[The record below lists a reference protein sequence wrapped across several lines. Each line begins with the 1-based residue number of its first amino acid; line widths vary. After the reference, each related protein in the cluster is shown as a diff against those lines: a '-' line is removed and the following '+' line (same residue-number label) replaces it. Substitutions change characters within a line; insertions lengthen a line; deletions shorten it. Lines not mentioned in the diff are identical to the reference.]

1 MLAANIEMARKAA
14 SRSRSA
20 LVPMRKVKWGG
31 TAKKS
36 RQAVETSEQ
45 KTAGPK
51 PRKRAVKS
59 TAASKSTKRWRCSAA
74 ESVQQ
79 LSATHTASAAPK
91 YCTSAEYRFR
101 AIQFSRLAK
110 ISDIFKNAAG
120 STSGR
125 TAVGSCGQECFRCA
139 EKTLAADR
147 GVLQPPRR
155 IRLAGESERGESER
169 NADPVRRSRF
179 RPRSQVS
186 ACGETCNRGW
196 RPPARKRLRYCQPRP
211 SPESASPGKVH
222 CCSFGRRFLRAS
234 RRSVPLAHSRAVA
247 AGR

>member
-101 AIQFSRLAK
+101 AIQFFRLAP

-120 STSGR
+120 SSWR
-125 TAVGSCGQECFRCA
+125 SAVRPCGQECFRCA
-139 EKTLAADR
+139 EKTLAASGDAR
-147 GVLQPPRR
+147 QPPRR
-155 IRLAGESERGESER
+155 TSVSRIIGKRGIGKQCR
-169 NADPVRRSRF
+169 
-179 RPRSQVS
+179 
-186 ACGETCNRGW
+186 
-196 RPPARKRLRYCQPRP
+196 
-211 SPESASPGKVH
+211 PGK
-222 CCSFGRRFLRAS
+222 
-234 RRSVPLAHSRAVA
+234 PLAFLAPVA
-247 AGR
+247 GQCLWRNL